1 MNWRYILYRM
11 KRILLLVTVFLLLV
25 VPVFADF
32 SDFYYNLNKLFSGF
46 ADPNT
51 GLTAFPT
58 LLIPMGGKY
67 EGMGTAYTAVAL
79 DSGFLEANPSAS
91 SSLDVTELSFYHHSW
106 IADSNLEGVV
116 YTARYDDLGIGVGG
130 KFLYVPFTEYNE
142 WGDRANRGYISE
154 TVATFNVSYNFFS
167 DFNFY
172 GLGLGANLKTA
183 YRNIPNAFYPD
194 QSALTAMVDLGILT
208 RFNFLKFQISRSK
221 NFSVGAVVKNI
232 GLPALGEPLPTL
244 ATVGFAWAPIRPLT
258 WAFDFN
264 LPFSFSPQET
274 PAEAWSMATGF
285 NVMVTNF
292 LSLQTGFR
300 WKADNPKISLGSSV
314 DLEKVSFVLNYNLD
328 LSGRVDPLDKFSLQ
342 AKLNLGDRGRGD
354 EQRQLDGLYFE
365 GLELYS
371 EGDLSGAIRKW
382 EEVLEIDP
390 TYSPARANIETAKKA
405 LELQTEMEE
414 QLTIGD

>member
-1 MNWRYILYRM
+1 
-11 KRILLLVTVFLLLV
+11 
-25 VPVFADF
+25 
-32 SDFYYNLNKLFSGF
+32 
-46 ADPNT
+46 
-51 GLTAFPT
+51 
-58 LLIPMGGKY
+58 
-67 EGMGTAYTAVAL
+67 
-79 DSGFLEANPSAS
+79 
-91 SSLDVTELSFYHHSW
+91 
-106 IADSNLEGVV
+106 
-116 YTARYDDLGIGVGG
+116 
-130 KFLYVPFTEYNE
+130 
-142 WGDRANRGYISE
+142 
-154 TVATFNVSYNFFS
+154 
-167 DFNFY
+167 
-172 GLGLGANLKTA
+172 
-183 YRNIPNAFYPD
+183 
-194 QSALTAMVDLGILT
+194 
-208 RFNFLKFQISRSK
+208 
-221 NFSVGAVVKNI
+221 
-232 GLPALGEPLPTL
+232 
-244 ATVGFAWAPIRPLT
+244 
-258 WAFDFN
+258 
-264 LPFSFSPQET
+264 
-274 PAEAWSMATGF
+274 MATGF

>member
-1 MNWRYILYRM
+1 M
-11 KRILLLVTVFLLLV
+11 KRTLLLVTVFFLLV
-25 VPVFADF
+25 VPLFADF

-51 GLTAFPT
+51 GLTVFPS
-58 LLIPMGGKY
+58 LLIPLGGKY
-67 EGMGTAYTAVAL
+67 EGMGTAYTAVSL

-91 SSLDVTELSFYHHSW
+91 SSLNLTELSFYHHSW
-106 IADSNLEGVV
+106 IADSNLEGVI

-142 WGDRANRGYISE
+142 WGERENRGYISE
-154 TVATFNVSYNFFS
+154 TVAIFNVSYNFFS

-172 GLGLGANLKTA
+172 GLGVGANLKTA

-194 QSALTAMVDLGILT
+194 QSALTAMVDLGVLT

-221 NFSVGAVVKNI
+221 NFSVGAAVKNI

-244 ATVGFAWAPIRPLT
+244 AAVGIAWSPIRPLT

-264 LPFSFSPQET
+264 LPFSFVPQEA
-274 PAEAWSMATGF
+274 PPESWSMATGF
-285 NVMVTNF
+285 NVTVTDF

-314 DLEKVSFVLNYNLD
+314 DLEKISFVLNYNLD
-328 LSGRVDPLDKFSLQ
+328 LSGRIDPLDKFSLQ
-342 AKLNLGDRGRGD
+342 AKLNLGDRGRG
-354 EQRQLDGLYFE
+354 EKQRELDGLYLK
-365 GLELYS
+365 GLESYAT
-371 EGDLSGAIRKW
+371 GDLREAIEYW
-382 EEVLEIDP
+382 EQVLEIDP
-390 TYSPARANIETAKKA
+390 TYTPARANIETAKKA
-405 LELQTEMEE
+405 LEQQTEMEE
-414 QLTIGD
+414 QLKIGD

>member
-1 MNWRYILYRM
+1 M
-11 KRILLLVTVFLLLV
+11 KRIALIVTVLLLLTGPL
-25 VPVFADF
+25 FADF
-32 SDFYYNLNKLFSGF
+32 SDFYYNLSEALSGV

-79 DSGFLEANPSAS
+79 DSGFIEANPSAS
-91 SSLDVTELSFYHHSW
+91 SSLESTELSFYHHSW

-116 YTARYDDLGIGVGG
+116 YTARYDDLGFGVGG

-142 WGDRANRGYISE
+142 WGDRENRGYISE
-154 TVATFNVSYNFFS
+154 TIATFNVSYNFLS

-183 YRNIPNAFYPD
+183 YRNIPKSFYPD

-208 RFNFLKFQISRSK
+208 RFNFLKFHISRNK
-221 NFSVGAVVKNI
+221 NFSLGAVVKNL

-264 LPFSFSPQET
+264 LPFSFDPQDAPPET
-274 PAEAWSMATGF
+274 WSMATGF
-285 NVMVTNF
+285 NIVVTNF

-314 DLEKVSFVLNYNLD
+314 DLEKLSFVLNYNLD
-328 LSGRVDPLDKFSLQ
+328 LSGRIDPLDKFSLQ

-354 EQRQLDGLYFE
+354 VQRELDALYLE
-365 GLELYS
+365 GLEAYAA
-371 EGDLSGAIRKW
+371 GDLKKAIDFW
-382 EEVLEIDP
+382 EQVLEIDP
-390 TYSPARANIETAKKA
+390 THTPALANIETAKKA
-405 LELQTEMEE
+405 LEQQIEMEE
-414 QLTIGD
+414 QLRIGD

>member
-1 MNWRYILYRM
+1 M
-11 KRILLLVTVFLLLV
+11 KRTLLIVTVLLLLGAPL
-25 VPVFADF
+25 FADF
-32 SDFYYNLNKLFSGF
+32 SDLYYNLGEFFSGF

-91 SSLDVTELSFYHHSW
+91 SSLDLTELSFYHHSW

-142 WGDRANRGYISE
+142 WGDRENRGYISE

-167 DFNFY
+167 DFDFY

-183 YRNIPNAFYPD
+183 YRNIPAVFYPD
-194 QSALTAMVDLGILT
+194 QSVLTAMVDLGILT
-208 RFNFLKFQISRSK
+208 RFNFLKFHISRAK

-258 WAFDFN
+258 WAVDFN
-264 LPFSFSPQET
+264 LPFSFSPEEA
-274 PAEAWSMATGF
+274 PAETWSLATGF
-285 NVMVTNF
+285 NVVVTNF
-292 LSLQTGFR
+292 LSIQTGFR
-300 WKADNPKISLGSSV
+300 WKADNPRISLGSSV
-314 DLEKVSFVLNYNLD
+314 DLEKISFVLNYNLD

-354 EQRQLDGLYFE
+354 DQRALDDLYLK
-365 GLELYS
+365 GLESYAA
-371 EGDLSGAIRKW
+371 GDLRTAIDYW
-382 EEVLEIDP
+382 EQVLEIDP
-390 TYSPARANIETAKKA
+390 SYAPARANIETAEKA
-405 LELQTEMEE
+405 LELQSDMEE
-414 QLTIGD
+414 QLKIGD